1 MTIFLARVVYFGFS
15 IYELGLLAY
24 VLCGWVAHPAA
35 HRLRMR
41 LARGYEPVLAPIRG
55 FIPSPRIGAAS
66 IDFSP
71 VILFIAL
78 SLLRNAVLALLM
90 PPF

>member
-1 MTIFLARVVYFGFS
+1 MTMFLAGVVHYVFS

-24 VLCGWVAHPAA
+24 VFCGWVAHPAA
-35 HRLRMR
+35 HRLRLW
-41 LARGYEPVLAPIRG
+41 LARWYEPALTPIRAM
-55 FIPSPRIGAAS
+55 IPQPHIGYAA

-71 VILFIAL
+71 IILFIAL
-78 SLLRNAVLALLM
+78 LLLKNALHSLLM